1 MPLEDDTVIIESR
14 KGSREEPCEP
24 VAILACTE
32 ADRQRFCRLA
42 TPIATS
48 IRTVYNARLQEIIHG
63 GRSVTLA
70 GPILGAPQAVL
81 VMEKLIA
88 LGSRVIIVFGWCGS
102 MQPDVKIG
110 DWLLPNYARSEEGTS
125 VHYPMKSEKFSPDA
139 DLLARLQG
147 HFQQTG
153 VPVRLGPIW
162 TTDALLRETVHK
174 IRAYGKDGLL
184 AVEMELSALFHVAAY
199 RKVRLVGL
207 LVVSDELFTLK
218 WQPGFGST
226 SFKRSCNQAC
236 QTILDFC
243 SSLPPEFLTGAP

>member
-1 MPLEDDTVIIESR
+1 MTVDDNSVLIESR
-14 KGSREEPCEP
+14 KGSREEACEP

-42 TPIATS
+42 TPIVTS
-48 IRTVYNARLQEIIHG
+48 VRTLYNARLQEITYSG
-63 GRSVTLA
+63 CSFTLA
-70 GPILGAPQAVL
+70 GPVLGAPQAVL
-81 VMEKLIA
+81 VLEKLIA

-125 VHYPMKSEKFSPDA
+125 THYPMRSEKFSPDA
-139 DLLARLQG
+139 DLLARLQDYC
-147 HFQQTG
+147 QQQG
-153 VPVRLGPIW
+153 VPVCLGPIW

-174 IRAYGKDGLL
+174 VRAYGKEGLL

-199 RKVRLVGL
+199 REVRLVGL

-218 WQPGFGST
+218 WQPGFGSN

-243 SSLPPEFLTGAP
+243 ANLPPHLLT

>member
-1 MPLEDDTVIIESR
+1 MTFENDSVVIESR
-14 KGSREEPCEP
+14 KGSREEPCKP

-42 TPIATS
+42 TPIASS

-63 GRSVTLA
+63 DRSVTLA
-70 GPILGAPQAVL
+70 GPVLGAPQAVL
-81 VMEKLIA
+81 VLEKLIA
-88 LGSRVIIVFGWCGS
+88 LGSRAIIVFGWCGS

-110 DWLLPNYARSEEGTS
+110 DWLLPNSARSEEGTS
-125 VHYPMKSEKFSPDA
+125 AHYPMASEKFSPDA
-139 DLLARLQG
+139 DLLARLQD
-147 HFQQTG
+147 HCQQKG
-153 VPVRLGPIW
+153 FPPRLGPIW

-174 IRAYGKDGLL
+174 VRAYGKDGLL

-226 SFKRSCNQAC
+226 GFKRSCNHAC

-243 SSLPPEFLTGAP
+243 SDLPAHFLT

>member
-1 MPLEDDTVIIESR
+1 MTLEDDPVIIESR
-14 KGSREEPCEP
+14 KGSGEELCKP

-32 ADRQRFCRLA
+32 ADRLRFCRLA

-48 IRTVYNARLQEIIHG
+48 RRTLYNAHLQEIIHDG
-63 GRSVTLA
+63 CSLTLA
-70 GPILGAPQAVL
+70 GPIIGAPQAVL
-81 VMEKLIA
+81 VLEKLIA
-88 LGSRVIIVFGWCGS
+88 LGSRAIVVFGWCGS

-110 DWLLPNYARSEEGTS
+110 DWLLPDHALSEEGTS
-125 VHYPMKSEKFSPDA
+125 AHYPMESKKFSPDA
-139 DLLARLQG
+139 DLLARLRDYC
-147 HFQQTG
+147 QQKG

-174 IRAYGKDGLL
+174 VRAYGKDGLL

-218 WQPGFGST
+218 WQPGFGSA

-243 SSLPPEFLTGAP
+243 SGLPSHLLK

>member
-1 MPLEDDTVIIESR
+1 MADDDSAVLIQSR
-14 KGSREEPCEP
+14 KGSREEVCEP

-48 IRTVYNARLQEIIHG
+48 VRTVYNARLQEIIH
-63 GRSVTLA
+63 SDCSFTLA
-70 GPILGAPQAVL
+70 GPVLGAPQAVL
-81 VMEKLIA
+81 VLEKLIA

-125 VHYPMKSEKFSPDA
+125 THYPMRSEKFSPDA
-139 DLLARLQG
+139 DLLTRLQD
-147 HFQQTG
+147 HCQQKG

-174 IRAYGKDGLL
+174 VRAYGKEGLL

-199 RKVRLVGL
+199 REVRLVGL
-207 LVVSDELFTLK
+207 LVVSDEIFTLK
-218 WQPGFGST
+218 WQPGFGRT
-226 SFKRSCNQAC
+226 SFKHSCNQAC

-243 SSLPPEFLTGAP
+243 SNLPGHFLK

>member
-1 MPLEDDTVIIESR
+1 
-14 KGSREEPCEP
+14 
-24 VAILACTE
+24 
-32 ADRQRFCRLA
+32 
-42 TPIATS
+42 
-48 IRTVYNARLQEIIHG
+48 
-63 GRSVTLA
+63 
-70 GPILGAPQAVL
+70 
-81 VMEKLIA
+81 
-88 LGSRVIIVFGWCGS
+88 

-110 DWLLPNYARSEEGTS
+110 DWLLPDYARSEEGTS

-139 DLLARLQG
+139 DLLARLQD
-147 HFQQTG
+147 HCQQTG